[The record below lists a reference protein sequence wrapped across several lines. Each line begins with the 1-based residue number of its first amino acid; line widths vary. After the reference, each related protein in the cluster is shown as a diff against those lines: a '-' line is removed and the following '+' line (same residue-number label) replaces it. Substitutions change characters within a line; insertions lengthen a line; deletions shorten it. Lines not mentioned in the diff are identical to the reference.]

1 MAFYIRSRPRQS
13 RWGNMTPSLPHRI
26 TLALEFYFLRPIPNA
41 LPPEWIAIILK
52 ATGIGPVGASQHQ
65 TSELPP

>member
-1 MAFYIRSRPRQS
+1 
-13 RWGNMTPSLPHRI
+13 MTPSLPHRT